1 MARRRNMWCRGAQP
15 TASIWDLFPHK
26 SLWSFLR
33 AFEMLPVFQVTHVFR
48 VVETI
53 GETSCDRGLFIEF
66 VPANVLFQDVHNG
79 AGPQVI

>member
-1 MARRRNMWCRGAQP
+1 
-15 TASIWDLFPHK
+15 
-26 SLWSFLR
+26 
-33 AFEMLPVFQVTHVFR
+33 MLPVFQVTHVFR